1 VLFVFKGRFSPEQ
14 VKVFNLFKN
23 FINESG
29 ITRFTT
35 LVRANFENFEDPE
48 STQQDYQNLLQ
59 ESPELKEIIESC
71 NNIIYVDNPA
81 LPVIEQ
87 DDDEDVMDL
96 DDREEIELEREIN
109 QATRLKSREIILNH
123 LANNCLEIY
132 KLKK

>member
-109 QATRLKSREIILNH
+109 QATRLKSRQIILNH